1 VAADDAKNPY
11 GKAPKGESA
20 SDKSARQAKYY
31 TAQRKTAEAK
41 GDSATKSKIYS
52 KLSDDQVRN
61 VGYKEFMGKK
71 NPELAAEAHKRADK
85 AKGAGLTE
93 AASVVAGGSGLAR
106 LLGRGAARAGSALA
120 TGASKL
126 ASKAGSAIEKD
137 VRGVSAGASRALSGA
152 RKAITGSERKALPAP
167 KTKVPVENDSALNK
181 IQKNQAGRK
190 IKIADSKPSSQR
202 RADNSVRSKAGPTNR
217 EAAGLKKTKKAK

>member
-1 VAADDAKNPY
+1 MAADDAKNPY

-71 NPELAAEAHKRADK
+71 NPELASEAHKRADK

-106 LLGRGAARAGSALA
+106 LLGRGAAGSALA
-120 TGASKL
+120 TGASQL
-126 ASKAGSAIEKD
+126 AKRAGSEVEKD
-137 VRGVSAGASRALSGA
+137 VKGGAASASRALSGA

-167 KTKVPVENDSALNK
+167 KTKVPIENDSALNK

-190 IKIADSKPSSQR
+190 VKIADSKPSGQR
-202 RADNSVRSKAGPTNR
+202 RADNSVRSKAGPSNR